1 MTLRTGDHRA
11 LARAALAAAR
21 RWAGPGA
28 RGDAY
33 LEEIRAV
40 TWRRRNG
47 GAQPPRMHDDRGAAV
62 RVWTRDDL
70 RLASADGPPGPAMV
84 ACLRQLELPA
94 VRGAEAVGLVDGL
107 ASPSDLPR
115 AAATGA
121 EADFLAGLERGLS
134 RSLPGVRWEL
144 ALEDRARVTLV
155 ADDDDRLATTAFRW
169 LRLQVRAAGEEGG
182 AAAWSGGAANLA
194 GLARAWPVEQLAGV
208 VQRRLRGS
216 RVPVAGR
223 PRCDPETPVIFAAGQ
238 GGLLL
243 HELAH
248 GLEADQAARDWSAW
262 TEGGASL
269 SPLLTLWD
277 DPSRLGLRGSYPTD
291 DEGRPARR
299 RLLVRQGKIL
309 GRLGD
314 RRHAAGVAG
323 AEDGH
328 GRRASRHDAPRPRSA
343 NLCMAAG
350 DLPTAALS
358 VVPRPVLWVHD
369 LEAGATDPRSA
380 HVHLR
385 VSDGEWLQDGRSLG
399 PVSGITL
406 EGWLPEI
413 LAGID
418 RVSAERRPDS
428 GATTCGR
435 DGEGVPIGFLTPAFR
450 TRGLW
455 EPA

>member
-1 MTLRTGDHRA
+1 MTLRTGDHGA

-21 RWAGPGA
+21 RWAGPDA
-28 RGDAY
+28 RGDAF

-40 TWRRRNG
+40 VWRRRNG
-47 GAQPPRMHDDRGAAV
+47 AAEPPRIHDDQGAAV

-84 ACLRQLELPA
+84 ACLRQLDLPG
-94 VRGAEAVGLVDGL
+94 VRGAEAVGVVDGM
-107 ASPSDLPR
+107 AGASDLPQV
-115 AAATGA
+115 AATGA
-121 EADFLAGLERGLS
+121 EADFLAGLEGGLG
-134 RSLPGVRWEL
+134 RSLPGVSWEL
-144 ALEDRARVTLV
+144 ALEDRGRVTLV
-155 ADDDDRLATTAFRW
+155 ADDDDRLASSAFRW
-169 LRLQVRAAGEEGG
+169 LRLQVRCRGDEGAAG
-182 AAAWSGGAANLA
+182 WSGGAADLA
-194 GLARAWPVEQLAGV
+194 SLARAWPVEQLAGV
-208 VQRRLRGS
+208 LKRRLQGS
-216 RVPVAGR
+216 RIPADGR
-223 PRCDPETPVIFAAGQ
+223 PRCAPDTPVVFAAGQ
-238 GGLLL
+238 GALLL

-248 GLEADQAARDWSAW
+248 GLEADQVARDWSAW
-262 TEGGASL
+262 TGDSPSL

-277 DPSRLGLRGSYPTD
+277 DPSRLGLRGSYRHD

-314 RRHAAGVAG
+314 RRHAAAVAG

-328 GRRASRHDAPRPRSA
+328 GRRSSRHGAPRPRSA

-350 DLPTAALS
+350 DMPTVALS

-385 VSDGEWLQDGRSLG
+385 VSDGEWLEDGRSLG
-399 PVSGITL
+399 PVSGISL

-413 LAGID
+413 LAQID
-418 RVSAERRPDS
+418 RVGAERRPDS